1 MTVYITGDVHGGF
14 DLQKLIDWDAEVGCT
29 LGHDDYLIVAGDF
42 GFPWN
47 FSEEETEDILWLE
60 SRPYTVLF
68 VDGNHERFDFWRKR
82 PREKWH
88 GGLTQLMR
96 DGGRIRRLCRSE
108 VFDLDGSTVFTLGG
122 ATSVD
127 RDLRIA
133 YVTWWPDELPG
144 ERNFAEAREALAAHD
159 WKVDYVV
166 THTCADSMLP
176 AALYPNVGWEHPDHD
191 RLTEFLE
198 ELEGRLTY
206 KRWYFGHFHRDA
218 DLERNHTVLYDQIV
232 RLGEGVWD

>member
-1 MTVYITGDVHGGF
+1 MSVYITGDVHGGF
-14 DLQKLIDWDAEVGCT
+14 DMQKLIDWDAEVGHT
-29 LGHDDYLIVAGDF
+29 LGDDDYLIVAGDF

-68 VDGNHERFDFWRKR
+68 VDGNHERFDFWRER

-108 VFDLDGSTVFTLGG
+108 VFDLDGSTVFTMGG

-144 ERNFAEAREALAAHD
+144 EQNFAEAREALAAHD

-166 THTCADSMLP
+166 THTCANSMLR
-176 AALYPNVGWEHPDHD
+176 AALWPNVGWEHPDHD

-232 RLGEGVWD
+232 RLGEGVWG